1 MTNQYLITGAN
12 GFVGKHIVKKIIDR
26 GYHVKAVIRAGSDIS
41 SFKNTNIT
49 IIESNDIYE
58 ESEDWWRSALSGVHF
73 VIHGAWYVNPSDY
86 LTSTKNIE
94 ALFGT
99 VKIAKIS
106 AELNVKKFIGI
117 GTCFEYQQSNEDL
130 TINSPLEPK
139 TLYAATKASAF
150 YILRN
155 LFEVTHTE
163 FLWCRLFYL
172 YGEGEKQ
179 QRLVPYINTNLADDK
194 YVVLNSA
201 NHIKD
206 YMDVECAANE
216 IIVASLGESAGAV
229 NICSGVG
236 ISIYDLAI
244 SIADKVNKLH
254 LIKISSNDKKNG
266 NLQRMVGKRLN
277 NL

>member
-1 MTNQYLITGAN
+1 MTNQYLVTGAN
-12 GFVGKHIVKKIIDR
+12 GFVGKHIVKKIIDS
-26 GYHVKAVIRAGSDIS
+26 GYHVKAVVRTGTDIS
-41 SFKNTNIT
+41 SFKNINIT
-49 IIESNDIYE
+49 IIESKDIYG

-86 LTSTKNIE
+86 LTSTKNID

-106 AELNVKKFIGI
+106 SELNIKKFIGI
-117 GTCFEYQQSNEDL
+117 GTCFEYQESSEDL
-130 TINSPLEPK
+130 TINSPLDPK
-139 TLYAATKASAF
+139 TLYAATKVSAF

-155 LFEVTHTE
+155 LFEGTHTE

-179 QRLVPYINTNLADDK
+179 QRLVPYINTNLANDR

-206 YMDVECAANE
+206 YMDVECAAND
-216 IIVASLGESAGAV
+216 IVIASLGETTGAI

-236 ISIYDLAI
+236 ISIYKLAI
-244 SIADKVNKLH
+244 SIAEKVNKLH
-254 LIKISSNDKKNG
+254 LIKISSSEEKIG

>member
-12 GFVGKHIVKKIIDR
+12 GFVGKHIVKKLVDS
-26 GYHVKAVIRAGSDIS
+26 GYHVKAVVRTGADIS
-41 SFKNTNIT
+41 SFKSINIT
-49 IIESNDIYE
+49 IIESKDIYG
-58 ESEDWWRSALSGVHF
+58 ESEDWWRSALSGVNF

-86 LTSTKNIE
+86 LTSTKNID

-106 AELNVKKFIGI
+106 SELNIKKFIGI
-117 GTCFEYQQSNEDL
+117 GTCFEYQESSEDL
-130 TINSPLEPK
+130 TINSPLDPK

-155 LFEVTHTE
+155 LFEGTPTE

-179 QRLVPYINTNLADDK
+179 QRLVPYINTNLADDR

-206 YMDVECAANE
+206 YMDVECAAND
-216 IIVASLGESAGAV
+216 IVIASLGETTGAI

-236 ISIYDLAI
+236 ISIYELAK
-244 SIADKVNKLH
+244 SIAEKLNKLH
-254 LIKISSNDKKNG
+254 LIKISSSEEKIG

>member
-12 GFVGKHIVKKIIDR
+12 GFVGKHIVKKIIDS
-26 GYHVKAVIRAGSDIS
+26 GYHVKAVIRAGADIS
-41 SFKNTNIT
+41 NFKNINIT
-49 IIESNDIYE
+49 IIESKDIYE
-58 ESEDWWRSALSGVHF
+58 ESEDWWRSVLCGVHI

-86 LTSTKNIE
+86 LTSTKNID
-94 ALFGT
+94 ALIGT
-99 VKIAKIS
+99 VKIAKICK
-106 AELNVKKFIGI
+106 ELSIKKFIGI
-117 GTCFEYQQSNEDL
+117 GTCFEYQESSEDL
-130 TINSPLEPK
+130 KFNSILDPK
-139 TLYAATKASAF
+139 TLYAATKVSAF

-155 LFEVTHTE
+155 LFAGTYTE

-179 QRLVPYINTNLADDK
+179 QRLVPYINANLADDK

-206 YMDVECAANE
+206 YMDVEHAAND
-216 IIVASLGESAGAV
+216 IVVASLEEAVGAI

-244 SIADKVNKLH
+244 SIAEKVNKLH
-254 LIKISSNDKKNG
+254 LIKISSSDKKNS